1 MSRTLNTTQLPSTPW
16 LQSSIYADYQTPPD
30 VEWCA
35 TGEAAETG
43 QVRQPPQVAPPAL
56 PPKKAAAQPN
66 SLLDFIKCTS
76 CGKEPHHAVESPC
89 CGEVWCWACLVE
101 AWPSTCA
108 LCNVPISPARYKPAK
123 AIEKLLQAVKESA
136 ASSPRAEESP
146 ELDILFPCP
155 DECGAILPLHEL
167 DEHMLTCP
175 AELPCPNG
183 CFAQLK
189 KRDVEAHLG
198 SECPLTFIHCRFGCE
213 DQMMRREAEE
223 HVNDNE
229 VKHMNLLLA
238 RLEDQE
244 RKMAEMQQRMNE
256 TWANPENVVRVLRE
270 CVTAFLRGFRGSLNA
285 HTWPLAVFVL
295 VLASGLTILPFFYLL
310 VLMLQNLPPAIS
322 PVVLP
327 LGATVSVGFIT
338 LLFSLYCILC

>member
-1 MSRTLNTTQLPSTPW
+1 MSRALNTSQLPSTPW
-16 LQSSIYADYQTPPD
+16 LPSSIYEGYPASPD

-35 TGEAAETG
+35 TGEALAETG
-43 QVRQPPQVAPPAL
+43 QDLRQPPQVAPPAL
-56 PPKKAAAQPN
+56 PPKKAQP

-76 CGKEPHHAVESPC
+76 CDKEPRHAVESPC

-108 LCNVPISPARYKPAK
+108 LCKLPISPANYKPAK

-136 ASSPRAEESP
+136 AASSQAEESP

-155 DECGAILPLHEL
+155 DECGTVLPLHEL
-167 DEHMLTCP
+167 DEHMQTCP

-189 KRDVEAHLG
+189 KRDVEAHLE

-213 DQMMRREAEE
+213 EQMMRREAEE
-223 HVNDNE
+223 HVNDNG

-244 RKMAEMQQRMNE
+244 KKMAELQQGMNE
-256 TWANPENVVRVLRE
+256 TWANPEKVARVLRE
-270 CVTAFLRGFRGSLNA
+270 YATAFISAFRGLNA
-285 HTWPLAVFVL
+285 QTWPLAVFVL
-295 VLASGLTILPFFYLL
+295 VLASGLTVLPFFYLL
-310 VLMLQNLPPAIS
+310 VLMLQNLPPAFS

-327 LGATVSVGFIT
+327 LGATDRKSVV
-338 LLFSLYCILC
+338 